1 MNVALSEPLEHRCIF
16 IRLIETLIRNR
27 EVRGVYRL
35 HADEYPLAAR
45 CPNKVDEVFVA
56 QQVRADLRYPI
67 HLCTGGDNIPQ
78 QRLRAFDVDGEI
90 VIDEEDCY
98 LATFVTAPGFQSQ
111 QFVDDTL
118 V

>member
-1 MNVALSEPLEHRCIF
+1 MNVAPGESPKHRFIF
-16 IRLIETLIRNR
+16 IGLIEALIRNR

-45 CPNKVDEVFVA
+45 CPNEVDELFVA
-56 QQVRADLRYPI
+56 QQVGADLRYPI

-90 VIDEEDCY
+90 VIDEEDRY
-98 LATFVTAPGFQSQ
+98 LATLVTAPGFQSQ